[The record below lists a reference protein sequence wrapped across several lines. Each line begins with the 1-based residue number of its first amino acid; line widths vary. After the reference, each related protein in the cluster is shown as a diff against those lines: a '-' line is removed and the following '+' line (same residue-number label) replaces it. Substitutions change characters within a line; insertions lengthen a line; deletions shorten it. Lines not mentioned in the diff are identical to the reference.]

1 MPGTRSR
8 CRRRAVLTAAMAL
21 LAVLLVGAG
30 PAWAHASF
38 VSATPRP
45 GSGLPQAPGEVVLRF
60 SEPLI
65 RDASS
70 VTIRDDAGEE
80 VVDGPTR
87 AVEGDP
93 RAMRRSIGLLA
104 PGVYTVDWTTVS
116 PLDGHT
122 LKGSY
127 RFAVGMS
134 TAGGAVVSEDPLTS
148 EGPAGLLGTWLA
160 LGGLAVWIGG
170 ALLGRRAREAGVAPV
185 RLARARRA
193 ALLATV
199 AGTTVAVLSMAT
211 GTAVGL
217 EAVVSVVLDGPSGRW
232 SVAVIAFAIV
242 GFTLRGRAARQ
253 LDPVLALVAVF
264 AEAASGHAGSN
275 PTPWVAATTF
285 AVHLVV
291 VGVWVYAV
299 VAALLADGD
308 RLSVLRRF
316 TCPAVVAAAMVGL
329 TGVASAWLELTS
341 LGDLV
346 GTAYGQ
352 TVLAKGAAFTAMAL
366 VGLEHWRRRRRGVAE
381 ASVSW
386 LVRVEALVAVAAL
399 AVATLLVGFP
409 NPPREAAAAT
419 AANDPVSVLQ
429 ATLAQPSVSVGGRS
443 GPYVVGVTVTPPRP
457 GPVDVVVQ
465 VEGVEPGDA
474 LRDVRVAATGPTDT
488 TGKLT
493 ECGVGCYRGAMEL
506 SGEGAWALRVHG
518 TTNAEPLDATVV
530 LDLPAADGSA
540 RFDDVLTAMADLE
553 SARVREELRSEANAN
568 PIVSSYRFS
577 APDRMRW
584 DVTPATADG
593 RESTRIAIGDTGYL
607 TDASEADGWKTYDWI
622 GEPFSWP
629 VGFYEEFFVDATAI
643 REVGAETLDGTPTTV
658 LAFTQTAYPAWYRLW
673 VDDEDRIRR
682 LEMLADGHF
691 MDQYFQDLNEP
702 VDVRPPTAAD
712 SAAS

>member
-1 MPGTRSR
+1 MPVGSR
-8 CRRRAVLTAAMAL
+8 TLRRRVVATTAMAL
-21 LAVLLVGAG
+21 LTVLALGV

-45 GSGLPQAPGEVVLRF
+45 GSGLPQAPGDVVLRF

-70 VTIRDDAGEE
+70 VTIRSDSGEE

-134 TAGGAVVSEDPLTS
+134 TTDGAVVSEDPLTS
-148 EGPAGLLGTWLA
+148 EGPAGLFGTWMA
-160 LGGLAVWIGG
+160 LGGLAVWFGG
-170 ALLGRRAREAGVAPV
+170 AVLGDRARAAGVAPA
-185 RLARARRA
+185 RLLHARTA
-193 ALLATV
+193 ALLA
-199 AGTTVAVLSMAT
+199 AALGTTVAVLSTAW

-217 EAVVSVVLDGPSGRW
+217 EAVISVAVGGPSGRW
-232 SVAVIAFAIV
+232 SLVVIASALV
-242 GFTLRGRAARQ
+242 ALALRGHASRT
-253 LDPVLALVAVF
+253 LDPVLATVAVF

-275 PTPWVAATTF
+275 PTPWLAAVTF
-285 AVHLVV
+285 AVHLGV
-291 VGVWVYAV
+291 VGVWVQAV
-299 VAALLADGD
+299 VTALLADGD
-308 RLSVLRRF
+308 RLGVLRRF
-316 TCPAVVAAAMVGL
+316 SRPAVVAAITVGA

-341 LGDLV
+341 LDDLV
-346 GTAYGQ
+346 NTAYGQ

-366 VGLEHWRRRRRGVAE
+366 IGLEHWRRRRRDGAH

-386 LVRVEALVAVAAL
+386 LVRAEAAVAVAAL

-409 NPPREAAAAT
+409 NPPREAAAAI
-419 AANDPVSVLQ
+419 AANDPVSVLE
-429 ATLAQPSVSVGGRS
+429 ATLEQPSVSLAGRS

-488 TGKLT
+488 TTELS
-493 ECGVGCYRGAMEL
+493 ECGAGCYRGAMDL
-506 SGEGAWALRVHG
+506 TGKGRWTLRVQG
-518 TTNAEPLDATVV
+518 TTNADPLDATVTV
-530 LDLPAADGSA
+530 DLPAEDGSA
-540 RFDDVLTAMADLE
+540 QFEDMLSAMAELDG
-553 SARVREELRSEANAN
+553 ARAREELRPDANAA

-584 DVTPATADG
+584 DVAPASADA

-607 TDASEADGWKTYDWI
+607 TDDSEPDGWKTYDWI

-629 VGFYEEFFVDATAI
+629 VGFYEEYFVDPSAI
-643 REVGAETLDGTPTTV
+643 RVIGTDTIDGTPTTV
-658 LAFTQTAYPAWYRLW
+658 LAFTETAYPAWYRLW
-673 VDDEDRIRR
+673 IDDQDRIRR

-691 MDQYFQDLNEP
+691 MDQYFQELDEP
-702 VDVRPPTAAD
+702 VDIRPPSTAD
-712 SAAS
+712 ASTS

>member
-1 MPGTRSR
+1 MIT
-8 CRRRAVLTAAMAL
+8 
-21 LAVLLVGAG
+21 
-30 PAWAHASF
+30 
-38 VSATPRP
+38 
-45 GSGLPQAPGEVVLRF
+45 
-60 SEPLI
+60 
-65 RDASS
+65 
-70 VTIRDDAGEE
+70 
-80 VVDGPTR
+80 
-87 AVEGDP
+87 
-93 RAMRRSIGLLA
+93 
-104 PGVYTVDWTTVS
+104 
-116 PLDGHT
+116 
-122 LKGSY
+122 
-127 RFAVGMS
+127 
-134 TAGGAVVSEDPLTS
+134 
-148 EGPAGLLGTWLA
+148 
-160 LGGLAVWIGG
+160 
-170 ALLGRRAREAGVAPV
+170 
-185 RLARARRA
+185 
-193 ALLATV
+193 
-199 AGTTVAVLSMAT
+199 
-211 GTAVGL
+211 
-217 EAVVSVVLDGPSGRW
+217 
-232 SVAVIAFAIV
+232 FAIV
-242 GFTLRGRAARQ
+242 GFTVRGRAARQ

-299 VAALLADGD
+299 LVALLADGD
-308 RLSVLRRF
+308 RFGVLRRF
-316 TCPAVVAAAMVGL
+316 TRPAVVAAAMVGL

-341 LGDLV
+341 LDDLL

-381 ASVSW
+381 ASISW

-429 ATLAQPSVSVGGRS
+429 ATLAQSSVSVGGRS

-474 LRDVRVAATGPTDT
+474 LREVRVAATGPTDT
-488 TGKLT
+488 TARLT

>member
-1 MPGTRSR
+1 MSVAHSRSR
-8 CRRRAVLTAAMAL
+8 RRGVLTAALAL
-21 LAVLLVGAG
+21 LAVLLVGTG

-45 GSGLPQAPGEVVLRF
+45 GSGLPQAPGDVVLRF
-60 SEPLI
+60 TEPLI

-134 TAGGAVVSEDPLTS
+134 TAGGAVVRADPLTS

-160 LGGLAVWIGG
+160 LGGLAVWFGG
-170 ALLGRRAREAGVAPV
+170 AVLGRRARAAAVAPR
-185 RLARARRA
+185 RLARARTA

-199 AGTTVAVLSMAT
+199 LGTTAAVLSTAV

-217 EAVVSVVLDGPSGRW
+217 AALVSVAIGGPSGRW
-232 SVAVIAFAIV
+232 SVVVVASALVSL
-242 GFTLRGRAARQ
+242 GLRGRAVRT
-253 LDPVLALVAVF
+253 LDPVLATVAVF

-275 PTPWVAATTF
+275 PTPWVAALTF
-285 AVHLVV
+285 AAHLVV

-308 RLSVLRRF
+308 RLGVLRRF
-316 TCPAVVAAAMVGL
+316 TRPAVVAAATVGL
-329 TGVASAWLELTS
+329 TGIASAWLELTS
-341 LGDLV
+341 LDDLV
-346 GTAYGQ
+346 DTAYGQ
-352 TVLAKGAAFTAMAL
+352 TVLAKGAAFIAMAL
-366 VGLEHWRRRRRGVAE
+366 VGLEHWRRRRHDGAE

-386 LVRVEALVAVAAL
+386 LVRVEAVLAVAAL
-399 AVATLLVGFP
+399 GVATLLVGFP
-409 NPPREAAAAT
+409 NPPQEAAAAT

-429 ATLAQPSVSVGGRS
+429 ATLAQPSVSVAGRS

-474 LRDVRVAATGPTDT
+474 LRDVRVAAAGPTDT
-488 TGKLT
+488 TTGLT
-493 ECGVGCYRGAMEL
+493 ECGAGCYRGAMEL
-506 SGEGAWALRVHG
+506 AGQGRWTLRVQG
-518 TTNAEPLDATVV
+518 TTNAEPLDATVTV
-530 LDLPAADGSA
+530 GLPAADGSA
-540 RFDDVLTAMADLE
+540 RLEDVLTAMADVQ
-553 SARVREELRSEANAN
+553 SARVREELRSEANAD

-584 DVTPATADG
+584 DVTPAMAGG

-607 TDASEADGWKTYDWI
+607 TDASEPDGWKTYDWI

-629 VGFYEEFFVDATAI
+629 VKFYEEFFVDSTAVRVI
-643 REVGAETLDGTPTTV
+643 GTDSLDGAPATI

-673 VDDEDRIRR
+673 IDDEDRIRR

-712 SAAS
+712 SATS